1 MMEGSQ
7 PDGDNGRATTTVPLK
22 DAMCHGAEARNL
34 LKELVPLAHPLG
46 SDNAR
51 SPVEVPTLVLLCGL
65 PGAGKTTLARR
76 LAEEMPALR
85 LCPDEWMAHLG
96 IDLYDEAFRDRLE
109 GVHWQLAQQVLRL
122 GQSVILEFGFWA
134 RAEREEKRLGARA
147 LGARVELHY
156 LDVPLDTLWRR
167 IARRNA
173 EGEWAT
179 APITRAQL
187 EEWAGQFEA
196 PDAAEMALFD
206 APQRGLPER
215 DSP

>member
-1 MMEGSQ
+1 
-7 PDGDNGRATTTVPLK
+7 
-22 DAMCHGAEARNL
+22 MCHGAEACSL

>member
-1 MMEGSQ
+1 
-7 PDGDNGRATTTVPLK
+7 
-22 DAMCHGAEARNL
+22 MCHGAEARNL

-134 RAEREEKRLGARA
+134 RAERDEKRLGARA

>member
-1 MMEGSQ
+1 
-7 PDGDNGRATTTVPLK
+7 
-22 DAMCHGAEARNL
+22 MCHGAEARNL